1 MYLSCGNL
9 DVMFDVISV
18 LFCIYFVTFQ
28 EGNQNDNSKSPSI
41 FLIKLAIGIFIVTC
55 SQLVFI
61 LMT

>member
-1 MYLSCGNL
+1 
-9 DVMFDVISV
+9 MFDVISV